1 MTLTFAEIAHK
12 VGSTSETEIEQKVVK
27 MVREGGIISAKIDKK
42 NKTVEFLGN
51 SSESSFKSSNL
62 NNANESQ
69 MEEVV
74 NGEMLGLVRKLE
86 SQNAKIANLMN
97 QVDVVNAKIKDSDE
111 FLQIEAQARLAKE
124 S

>member
-1 MTLTFAEIAHK
+1 
-12 VGSTSETEIEQKVVK
+12 
-27 MVREGGIISAKIDKK
+27 
-42 NKTVEFLGN
+42 
-51 SSESSFKSSNL
+51 
-62 NNANESQ
+62 